1 MRMMKTQGENVMDYL
16 DNYQLTRVFVRVK
29 SSSSFAR
36 LRSLE
41 DTALMSRCQ
50 GVCSV
55 TGWLCDFRKSHTSIS

>member
-1 MRMMKTQGENVMDYL
+1 MMKTQGENVMDYL

-29 SSSSFAR
+29 SSSSFAC

-41 DTALMSRCQ
+41 GTALMSGCQ

-55 TGWLCDFRKSHTSIS
+55 IGWLCDFRKSHTSIS